1 MQGQKE
7 KGDGMINID
16 IFKRDPKERKAY
28 ADGFKAG
35 AEVAIRDGVEQ
46 ALKYWEILN
55 TDTENETEE
64 VTE

>member
-1 MQGQKE
+1 
-7 KGDGMINID
+7 MINID